1 MNWQESADGHKA
13 VMILRRKFEFQN
25 VFVVSDI
32 DGSTVNLRGI
42 IILGFRRPH
51 LVFRFCCIRS
61 QLKNSIVSVI
71 KEL

>member
-1 MNWQESADGHKA
+1 MDTKR
-13 VMILRRKFEFQN
+13 LRRKFEFQN
-25 VFVVSDI
+25 VFVVSDRNR
-32 DGSTVNLRGI
+32 SPVNLRG

-61 QLKNSIVSVI
+61 QVKNSTVSVI